1 MLGKLGLNMGRVVTV
16 ADKTTYIK
24 LDRNIINWRWF
35 KSPKILSVFI
45 WLLIKANVKEGH
57 FQKDNIPRGSLVTS
71 NEHIAEGC
79 GITIPNVRVAL
90 SNLEMTGE
98 ISRIVRNHYQI
109 IRLNNYET
117 YQSALSKTVE
127 QIASRSQADSRQIA
141 TIKEYKNNKNVRRKE
156 NRKEKSIT
164 SPLEGA
170 SDVPKAMRMKPIDE
184 GTVDDIPEEV
194 RDLFKTYADYWRFAN
209 Q

>member
-1 MLGKLGLNMGRVVTV
+1 MLDKQGLNTGSVVNM

-35 KSPKILSVFI
+35 KTPKILSVFI

-57 FQKDNIPRGSLVTS
+57 FRNDYVPRGSLVTS
-71 NEHIAEGC
+71 NEHIADGC

-90 SNLEMTGE
+90 ANLETTGE

-109 IRLNNYET
+109 IKLNNYET
-117 YQSALSKTVE
+117 YQSAMLKSVE
-127 QIASRSQADSRQIA
+127 QIASRSQADSKQIA
-141 TIKEYKNNKNVRRKE
+141 TIKEYNNNKNGRRKE
-156 NRKEKSIT
+156 NKKEKSIT
-164 SPLEGA
+164 SPLDGA

-184 GTVDDIPEEV
+184 GTVEDIPEDV

>member
-1 MLGKLGLNMGRVVTV
+1 M

-45 WLLIKANVKEGH
+45 WLIIKANVKDGH
-57 FQKDNIPRGSLVTS
+57 FRKDDIPRGSLVTS

-90 SNLEMTGE
+90 ANLETTGE
-98 ISRIVRNHYQI
+98 ITRIARNHYQI

-117 YQSALSKTVE
+117 YQSALPKTVE
-127 QIASRSQADSRQIA
+127 QIASKSQADSKQLA
-141 TIKEYKNNKNVRRKE
+141 TNKEYKNNKHGRKE
-156 NRKEKSIT
+156 KIQKEKSIA
-164 SPLEGA
+164 SPLVGA
-170 SDVPKAMRMKPIDE
+170 SDVPKAMKMKPIGE
-184 GTVDDIPEEV
+184 GTVDDIPEEL
-194 RDLFKTYADYWRFAN
+194 RDLYKTYDDYWRFAN

>member
-1 MLGKLGLNMGRVVTV
+1 MLGKPGLSMGSVDNM

-35 KSPKILSVFI
+35 KTPKILSVFI

-57 FQKDNIPRGSLVTS
+57 FRNDYVPRGSLVTS
-71 NEHIAEGC
+71 NEHIADGC

-90 SNLEMTGE
+90 ANLEMTGE

-109 IRLNNYET
+109 IKLNNYET
-117 YQSALSKTVE
+117 YQSAMLKSVE
-127 QIASRSQADSRQIA
+127 EIASRSQADSKQIA
-141 TIKEYKNNKNVRRKE
+141 TIKEYKNNKNGRRKE
-156 NRKEKSIT
+156 NKKEKSIA
-164 SPLEGA
+164 SPLGGV
-170 SDVPKAMRMKPIDE
+170 SDVPKALLMKPIDE

-194 RDLFKTYADYWRFAN
+194 RDLYKTYADYWRFAN

>member
-1 MLGKLGLNMGRVVTV
+1 MLDKQGLNTGSVVNM

-35 KSPKILSVFI
+35 KTPKILSVFI

-57 FQKDNIPRGSLVTS
+57 FRNDYVPRGSLVTS
-71 NEHIAEGC
+71 NEHIADGC

-90 SNLEMTGE
+90 ANLETTGE

-109 IRLNNYET
+109 IKLNNYET
-117 YQSALSKTVE
+117 YQSAMLKSVE
-127 QIASRSQADSRQIA
+127 QIASRSQADSKQIA
-141 TIKEYKNNKNVRRKE
+141 TIKEYNNNKNGRRKE

-164 SPLEGA
+164 SPLDGA

-184 GTVDDIPEEV
+184 GTVDDIPEDV

>member
-1 MLGKLGLNMGRVVTV
+1 M

-35 KSPKILSVFI
+35 KTPKILSVFI

-57 FQKDNIPRGSLVTS
+57 FRNDYVPRGSLVTS
-71 NEHIAEGC
+71 NEHIADGC

-90 SNLEMTGE
+90 ANLETTGE

-109 IRLNNYET
+109 IKLNNYET
-117 YQSALSKTVE
+117 YQSAMLKSVE
-127 QIASRSQADSRQIA
+127 QIASRSQADSKQIA
-141 TIKEYKNNKNVRRKE
+141 TIKEYNNNKNGRRKE
-156 NRKEKSIT
+156 NKKEKSIT
-164 SPLEGA
+164 SPLDGA

-184 GTVDDIPEEV
+184 GTVEDIPEDV